1 MQLKLEGPPQNSKA
15 DTSNFVDRDD
25 RLPEEAN
32 RLNLLAEAYCNAHCR
47 TPKEIAETKEEKKS
61 TQLYNQLNP
70 DRRQDTSKFVDRDDR
85 LPEEANKLNLWA
97 DAFCNAG
104 CRTPEEIAETK
115 KQKKSTQLY
124 DQLKPDGRQDTN
136 KFMDRDDR
144 LPEEANKL
152 NLLAEAYCNAHC
164 RTPKETETK
173 EEKKSTQLKSEGLP
187 QKADTSKFV
196 GP

>member
-85 LPEEANKLNLWA
+85 LPEEANKLNL
-97 DAFCNAG
+97 
-104 CRTPEEIAETK
+104 
-115 KQKKSTQLY
+115 
-124 DQLKPDGRQDTN
+124 
-136 KFMDRDDR
+136 
-144 LPEEANKL
+144 
-152 NLLAEAYCNAHC
+152 LAEAYCNAHC